1 MYDPLKDKKPYGACV
16 KGEDIYLE
24 FPLDIKDIVKNIYL
38 ILRKDNREERKLL
51 KFKEVRDG
59 EAIYSI
65 KFQVQESGI
74 WHYRFEGEL
83 LTGGI
88 AYYGRDYDGRA
99 IRKDWMP
106 EWQLTVCDKAYK
118 TPEWAKSGVCYQI
131 FADRFN
137 KGEERNFTKQGTL
150 HKRLDEQIEIA
161 EEGKDYRAN
170 DYYGGN
176 IKGIIEKLEY
186 LKELNVSCIY
196 LTPIF
201 EAHSNHRYDTA
212 DYLKIDSLFGTEE
225 QLQELIDEAHKR
237 NIKIMLDGVFNHT
250 GSDSIYFNKNNRYPE
265 KGAYQSKESKYY
277 DWYYFYEYPDE
288 YHSWWGCTVVP
299 TVNKEAKGYKDLI
312 LGKNGV
318 IEKWT
323 SKGIDAWRLD
333 VVDELPISF
342 TTELCKKIHS
352 CRKDELIIGEVW
364 EDATTKVSYDQWRP
378 YFMGDQLDSV
388 MNYPFKEAIIE
399 FCKTKD
405 KDIFIGKVTTILEHY
420 PKESLD
426 TMLNLLGSHDTTR
439 VLTALSD
446 RIPPESKSAR
456 RVDRLSPHEYIQARE
471 RLKLAILL
479 QYTLPGIPMVYY
491 GDERGMEGYE
501 DPLNRLPIIWD
512 NIDSVIFRRYKKMGE
527 LRQKYKD
534 VLKGETTFI
543 QHETLLIYKR
553 STEEEELT
561 IIINPTGSE
570 QLFEGVAIGPNAYEV
585 LFKRRSN
592 PIKKQQEIK

>member
-1 MYDPLKDKKPYGACV
+1 M
-16 KGEDIYLE
+16 
-24 FPLDIKDIVKNIYL
+24 
-38 ILRKDNREERKLL
+38 
-51 KFKEVRDG
+51 
-59 EAIYSI
+59 
-65 KFQVQESGI
+65 
-74 WHYRFEGEL
+74 
-83 LTGGI
+83 
-88 AYYGRDYDGRA
+88 
-99 IRKDWMP
+99 
-106 EWQLTVCDKAYK
+106 
-118 TPEWAKSGVCYQI
+118 
-131 FADRFN
+131 
-137 KGEERNFTKQGTL
+137 
-150 HKRLDEQIEIA
+150 
-161 EEGKDYRAN
+161 
-170 DYYGGN
+170 
-176 IKGIIEKLEY
+176 
-186 LKELNVSCIY
+186 
-196 LTPIF
+196 
-201 EAHSNHRYDTA
+201 
-212 DYLKIDSLFGTEE
+212 
-225 QLQELIDEAHKR
+225 
-237 NIKIMLDGVFNHT
+237 
-250 GSDSIYFNKNNRYPE
+250 
-265 KGAYQSKESKYY
+265 
-277 DWYYFYEYPDE
+277 
-288 YHSWWGCTVVP
+288 
-299 TVNKEAKGYKDLI
+299 
-312 LGKNGV
+312 GKNGV

-342 TTELCKKIHS
+342 TTELCNKIHS
-352 CRKDELIIGEVW
+352 CREDELIIGEVW

-405 KDIFIGKVTTILEHY
+405 KDIFIEKVTTILEHY

-501 DPLNRLPIIWD
+501 DPLNRLPIICD

-553 STEEEELT
+553 SIEEEELT
-561 IIINPTGSE
+561 IIINPTESE
-570 QLFEGVAIGPNAYEV
+570 QLFKGVAIGPNAYEV

-592 PIKKQQEIK
+592 PIKKQ